1 MDLMKQIKVRIY
13 DQEYII
19 RSEESEDQLN
29 RIADFVN
36 GKLKEI
42 EKNTE
47 GLSEKKMAI
56 LVALNIASE
65 YFQAVKERDDLLGNV
80 RRRTEALVNNIDAVM
95 D

>member
-1 MDLMKQIKVRIY
+1 MKQIKVKIY
-13 DQEYII
+13 DQEYVIK
-19 RSEESEDQLN
+19 SEESEEQLN
-29 RIADFVN
+29 RIADYVN

-42 EKNTE
+42 QDNTE

-65 YFQAVKERDDLLGNV
+65 YFQVVKERNELSTNI
-80 RRRTEALVNNIDAVM
+80 RQKTETLINNIEAVM

>member
-1 MDLMKQIKVRIY
+1 MKQIKVIIY

-19 RSEESEDQLN
+19 KSEESEEKLN
-29 RIADFVN
+29 RIAAYVN

-42 EKNTE
+42 QENTE

-65 YFQAVKERDDLLGNV
+65 YFQAVKERDEISANV
-80 RRRTEALVNNIDAVM
+80 RQKTETLINHIEAVID
-95 D
+95 